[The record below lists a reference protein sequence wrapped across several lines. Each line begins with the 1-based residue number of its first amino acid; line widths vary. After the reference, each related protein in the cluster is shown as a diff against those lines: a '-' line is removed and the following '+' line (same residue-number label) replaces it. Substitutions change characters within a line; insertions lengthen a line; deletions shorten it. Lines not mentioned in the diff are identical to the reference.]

1 MPKGLP
7 SAAELMAERAV
18 TFFSIDT
25 DVIQALG
32 YKFEEGALK
41 ALNLQRPN
49 WIKVCLT
56 EVVHR
61 EVINHRMD
69 PVVQAAR
76 ELRSAFTNIQ
86 RLSGIDTKVISEA
99 VDKLP
104 FETEARN
111 RFENELNNFVARL
124 SGEIL
129 VLDGTDLAAEM
140 FSRYFNGEAPFE
152 SRKEKKF
159 EFPDAA
165 ALLVLE
171 SYGKSHN
178 TRGILISKDN
188 GWSNFAENSDWL
200 YCVKSLDDFVSLFES
215 KGENARLVKE
225 KIKEGL
231 SARENDFFLQI
242 ESALKRDVE
251 FATWVVGDVYTGFGL
266 RVEWNVD
273 GVGYSECYLDPDEM
287 KVWFVEHDPSLCT
300 VEIPV
305 SVEVNL
311 DIGTE
316 FYQYDTIDHDD
327 VNVASDTISRVTS
340 LDLDVFLTCRGNLL
354 QDDVDEWEF
363 EITISGGRYRVDVG
377 EVNPDLSDSEEY

>member
-7 SAAELMAERAV
+7 SAAELIAGRAV

-32 YKFEEGALK
+32 YKFEEGALR

-56 EVVHR
+56 EVVQR
-61 EVINHRMD
+61 EVINHRME
-69 PVVQAAR
+69 PVVQAAQ
-76 ELRSAFTNIQ
+76 ELRSAFAKIQ
-86 RLSGIDTKVISEA
+86 RLSGIDTKAISEA
-99 VDKLP
+99 VDNMP
-104 FETEARN
+104 FETEAQN
-111 RFENELNNFVARL
+111 RFESEFNSFVSRL

-129 VLDGTDLAAEM
+129 LLGGPDLAANI
-140 FSRYFNGEAPFE
+140 FTRYFNGQAPFE

-171 SYGKSHN
+171 FYAKAHN

-200 YCVKSLDDFVSLFES
+200 YCVKSLHDFVSLFES
-215 KGENARLVKE
+215 AGKNADLVKD

-231 SARENDFFLQI
+231 NARENDFFLQI

-251 FATWVVGDVYTGFGL
+251 NSTWHVDDVYSGFGL
-266 RVEWNVD
+266 RVEAHVA
-273 GVGYSECYLDPDEM
+273 GIGYSECYLDPDEM

-300 VEIPV
+300 IELPV
-305 SVEVNL
+305 SVDVNL
-311 DIGTE
+311 DVITE

-327 VNVASDTISRVTS
+327 INVASDEISRDAS
-340 LDLDVFLTCRGNLL
+340 LDLNVFLTCRGNLL

-363 EITISGGRYRVDVG
+363 EITISGGRYRVNVG
-377 EVNPDLSDSEEY
+377 EVNPELGDYDE